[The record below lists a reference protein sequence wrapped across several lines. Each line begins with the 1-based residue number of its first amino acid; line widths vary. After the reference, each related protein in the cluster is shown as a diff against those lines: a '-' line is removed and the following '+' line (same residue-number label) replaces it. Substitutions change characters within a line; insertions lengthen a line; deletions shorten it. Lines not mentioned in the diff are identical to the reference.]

1 MRYLKREIIL
11 YIGEDSGGYPLLLV
25 CVQRSWRELV
35 GLAGICLEKLMGLVR
50 LAGICLEKLMGSV
63 RLAGICLEKLM
74 GALVQL
80 DDICLE
86 ELMGPVR
93 LVGILKNRGSWLMGW
108 WA

>member
-1 MRYLKREIIL
+1 MRYLKRGIIL

-50 LAGICLEKLMGSV
+50 LAGICLEKLM
-63 RLAGICLEKLM
+63 
-74 GALVQL
+74 
-80 DDICLE
+80 D
-86 ELMGPVR
+86 PVR
-93 LVGILKNRGSWLMGW
+93 LVGILKNRSGWLVGWRADGLVSW

>member
-1 MRYLKREIIL
+1 MRYLKRGIIL
-11 YIGEDSGGYPLLLV
+11 YIGEDSGGYPLLFV
-25 CVQRSWRELV
+25 CVQRSWRGLV
-35 GLAGICLEKLMGLVR
+35 GLAGICLEKLMGL
-50 LAGICLEKLMGSV
+50 V

-93 LVGILKNRGSWLMGW
+93 LAGHFKESR
-108 WA
+108 

>member
-1 MRYLKREIIL
+1 MRYLKRGIIL

-74 GALVQL
+74 
-80 DDICLE
+80 D
-86 ELMGPVR
+86 PVR
-93 LVGILKNRGSWLMGW
+93 LVGILKNRSGWLVGWRADGLVSW

>member
-50 LAGICLEKLMGSV
+50 LAGICLEKLMG
-63 RLAGICLEKLM
+63 
-74 GALVQL
+74 ALVQL